1 MLVLTSFTKKWKILY
16 WHISIYFVYRGPSST
31 NPLTDEKYGTHFPMI
46 SVKDMCD
53 SQKLLIDHLG
63 INKVS

>member
-1 MLVLTSFTKKWKILY
+1 MVNNILKPCKSFNLILFFY
-16 WHISIYFVYRGPSST
+16 SGPSST

-63 INKVS
+63 INKVSRL